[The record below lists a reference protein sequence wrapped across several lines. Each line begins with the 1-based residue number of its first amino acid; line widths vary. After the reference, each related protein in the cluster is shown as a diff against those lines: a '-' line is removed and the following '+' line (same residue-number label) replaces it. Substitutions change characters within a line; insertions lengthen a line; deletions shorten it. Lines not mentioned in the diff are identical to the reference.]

1 MEWADL
7 GRALAL
13 VLILEGLLPFL
24 APARW
29 RLMLAQIARLDD
41 RVLRTVAM
49 VAIGVGL
56 ILLQWL

>member
-1 MEWADL
+1 MEWTDL

-24 APARW
+24 APGRW
-29 RLMLAQIARLDD
+29 RVMLAQIARLDD

-49 VAIGVGL
+49 LAIAVGL

>member
-1 MEWADL
+1 VEWTDL

-24 APARW
+24 APGRW

-49 VAIGVGL
+49 LAIAAGL

>member
-1 MEWADL
+1 VEWADL

>member
-1 MEWADL
+1 VEWADL

-49 VAIGVGL
+49 VAIGAGL

>member
-49 VAIGVGL
+49 VAIGAGL